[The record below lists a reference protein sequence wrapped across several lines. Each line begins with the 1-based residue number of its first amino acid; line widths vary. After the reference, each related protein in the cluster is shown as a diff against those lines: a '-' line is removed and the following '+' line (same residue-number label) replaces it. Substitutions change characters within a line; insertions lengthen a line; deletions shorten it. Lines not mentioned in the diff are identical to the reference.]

1 MASIYDLTTEWE
13 RLVALLLTA
22 ESEEEQEELLKGL
35 ALTESNITDK
45 AENYGYV
52 IKNLQAEVNGL
63 KEEEKRL
70 EAKRKAREHAIE
82 RLKSTLFE
90 AMTRLKTPRIN
101 AGTFTFSVQQNG
113 GALPV
118 VLDVD
123 IDELPDELCK
133 VKREADK
140 KALAEYMEET
150 GDFSYSH
157 YGERGSS
164 LRIR

>member
-1 MASIYDLTTEWE
+1 MASIYNLTTEWE

-35 ALTESNITDK
+35 ALTEADIVQK
-45 AENYGYV
+45 AENYGYI
-52 IKNLQAEVNGL
+52 IKNMEADINGL

-70 EAKRKAREHAIE
+70 QAKRKARENAVA
-82 RLKSTLFE
+82 RLKDSLQE
-90 AMTRLKTPRIN
+90 AMTRLDTPKIES
-101 AGTFTFSVQQNG
+101 GTFTFTVAKNG

-118 VLDVD
+118 IIDVD
-123 IDELPDELCK
+123 TAELPDEFCK
-133 VKREADK
+133 ITREADK

-150 GDFSYSH
+150 GDLSYSH